1 MSAKSIVVLIV
12 ACLLL
17 IVILQ
22 NTQVVTFQLFFW
34 KVGMSRIILLALTL
48 VVGFA
53 LGYTV
58 AEFGGRKHQSK

>member
-1 MSAKSIVVLIV
+1 MSAKNIIVLII

-22 NTQVVTFQLFFW
+22 NTQVVTFRLFFW
-34 KVGMSRIILLALTL
+34 KIGMSRIILLALTL

-58 AEFGGRKHQSK
+58 AGFGQRKHQSN

>member
-1 MSAKSIVVLIV
+1 MSVKSIVVLII

-22 NTQVVTFQLFFW
+22 NTQVVTFRLFFW
-34 KVGMSRIILLALTL
+34 KIGMSRIILLMLTL

-58 AEFGGRKHQSK
+58 AGFGGKKAQK